1 MCCGQWDKN
10 ILRLFSNFWH
20 SAKYHMPFGIPSM
33 LFEGSTE
40 NGAWQACWTKR
51 ERTPLPLPLL
61 PLLLL
66 ILPLL
71 PLLPLLLLLPLP
83 PPLPLLPL
91 LLLLPLPPPLPLL
104 LPLPRLQAPCP
115 C

>member
-1 MCCGQWDKN
+1 MCCGRWGKHS
-10 ILRLFSNFWH
+10 LRLFSNFWH
-20 SAKYHMPFGIPSM
+20 SAQCHMPFGIPSM
-33 LFEGSTE
+33 IFEGSTE
-40 NGAWQACWTKR
+40 NGAWQACWNKR
-51 ERTPLPLPLL
+51 ELL

-66 ILPLL
+66 IRPLL

-83 PPLPLLPL
+83 PPLPVLRL
-91 LLLLPLPPPLPLL
+91 LLLLPQPPPLPLL